1 MKEIFSMKKH
11 NYPMRKQPHEYPN
24 RRTVTYGLESFGYK
38 ASQIWNS
45 IPSNIQETDF
55 LCSFKSFT
63 SEHCKEIC
71 KCNLCLLYVNDLGY
85 IARDQ
90 F

>member
-1 MKEIFSMKKH
+1 
-11 NYPMRKQPHEYPN
+11 MRKQPLEYSNP
-24 RRTVTYGLESFGYK
+24 RTVTYGLESFGYK

-45 IPSNIQETDF
+45 IPSNIQETTD

-63 SEHCKEIC
+63 SEHFKKIC
-71 KCNLCLLYVNDLGY
+71 KCNLCKHYVKDLGSG
-85 IARDQ
+85 DL